1 MSEECNICSE
11 KYNNSTRKLVKCYC
25 EFEFCKLCF
34 KKYILSK
41 KENPICMNCNMVY
54 TRKFLA
60 ENLDKSFMTKEYKKI
75 REELIFDQE
84 TAMFPI
90 TQTYIEK
97 TRAKEKL
104 EEERARIN
112 EEIKQLTAQIQELI
126 NPGGKK
132 LTEKREFIRQC
143 PNNDCKGFLSSSLKC
158 GLCENWACK
167 NCHEMIGPNKDD
179 PHECDQEILKNINT
193 IKKETK
199 PCPRCGVPI
208 FKINGC
214 SSMFCIECDVSFNWN
229 TLRIESGP
237 IHNPEYFEKLKR
249 VGNIVPRDPNDI
261 LCGRELDHNFTYQ
274 LTAKLH
280 FGPYKGYNCKHDY
293 ILSDHPQCCGQYR
306 RKYLYSDKIEQI
318 SQECLEL
325 NTLGVTRLSKMRNR
339 GNRDLRVEYLLNNI
353 SKEKFVLEVQKRDK
367 KISMND
373 EIIEVYRVYRTC
385 LTDILY
391 RLYNDT
397 SIIKEILKE
406 ILLLRKQINT
416 FLCEIQKV
424 YNASCSLLV
433 IKEDE
438 L

>member
-41 KENPICMNCNMVY
+41 KENPICMNCNIVY

-199 PCPRCGVPI
+199 PCPKCGVPI

-274 LTAKLH
+274 LTAKLN
-280 FGPYKGYNCKHDY
+280 FGPYRGRYCDHDY
-293 ILSDHPQCCGQYR
+293 ALTDHPQCCSR
-306 RKYLYSDKIEQI
+306 HARKYLYVDKIEQI

-353 SKEKFVLEVQKRDK
+353 SKEKFILETQKRDK

>member
-1 MSEECNICSE
+1 
-11 KYNNSTRKLVKCYC
+11 
-25 EFEFCKLCF
+25 
-34 KKYILSK
+34 
-41 KENPICMNCNMVY
+41 
-54 TRKFLA
+54 
-60 ENLDKSFMTKEYKKI
+60 
-75 REELIFDQE
+75 
-84 TAMFPI
+84 
-90 TQTYIEK
+90 
-97 TRAKEKL
+97 
-104 EEERARIN
+104 
-112 EEIKQLTAQIQELI
+112 
-126 NPGGKK
+126 
-132 LTEKREFIRQC
+132 
-143 PNNDCKGFLSSSLKC
+143 
-158 GLCENWACK
+158 
-167 NCHEMIGPNKDD
+167 MIGPNKDD
-179 PHECDQEILKNINT
+179 HHECDSEILKNITT
-193 IKKETK
+193 IEKETK
-199 PCPRCGVPI
+199 PCPKCGVPI
-208 FKINGC
+208 FKLHGC

-274 LTAKLH
+274 LMAKLN
-280 FGPYKGYNCKHDY
+280 FGPYRGRYCDHDY
-293 ILSDHPQCCGQYR
+293 ALTDHSQCCSKHG
-306 RKYLYSDKIEQI
+306 RKYLYVDKIEQI

-325 NTLGVTRLSKMRNR
+325 NTLGVTRLSKPRNR